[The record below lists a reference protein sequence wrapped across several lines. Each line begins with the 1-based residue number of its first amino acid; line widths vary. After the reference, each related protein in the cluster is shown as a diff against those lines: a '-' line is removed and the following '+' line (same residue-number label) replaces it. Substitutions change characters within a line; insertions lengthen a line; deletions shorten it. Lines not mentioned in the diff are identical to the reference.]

1 VEQEAEEEDEHL
13 DNALGVGVAANGGLD
28 EIAVDVELVVR
39 LLGRGVL
46 LGLLLAEA
54 LQVLAVLLV
63 VGRHAVAVVVVAH
76 LLERLRVALTVV
88 LLVILQRV
96 AAGVVLVPG
105 VRGGAVA
112 VRATVGVEVGHAEER
127 AQRVDHLF
135 VRGTDDDAH
144 HGDERRPR
152 VRLHLAIF
160 VRQHCA
166 ERLERV
172 RYRVD
177 EPATNQE
184 RRKKG
189 KIKISKRSWRHLN
202 KK

>member
-13 DNALGVGVAANGGLD
+13 DDALGAGVAVNGGLD
-28 EIAVDVELVVR
+28 KIAVDVELVVR

-54 LQVLAVLLV
+54 LQVLAVLFV

-105 VRGGAVA
+105 VRRGAVAVA
-112 VRATVGVEVGHAEER
+112 VRATVGVEIGHAEER
-127 AQRVDHLF
+127 AQRVDHLLD
-135 VRGTDDDAH
+135 RETDDDAH

-152 VRLHLAIF
+152 VRLHLAIL

-177 EPATNQE
+177 EPAARE
-184 RRKKG
+184 KKET
-189 KIKISKRSWRHLN
+189 SAKRSWRHGT
-202 KK
+202 KTKS